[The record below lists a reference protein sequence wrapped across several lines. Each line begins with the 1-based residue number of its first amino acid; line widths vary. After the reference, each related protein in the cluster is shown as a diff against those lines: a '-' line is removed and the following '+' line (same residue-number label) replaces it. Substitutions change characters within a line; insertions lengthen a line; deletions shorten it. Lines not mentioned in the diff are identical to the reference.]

1 MLGKDLK
8 EVSIAEKEEKAYA
21 KLRLGKAHAKPR
33 GVCHILRRAR
43 RSAGKSWKESNNRDR
58 ESDRIRKAMGPS
70 LCTAFGRT

>member
-8 EVSIAEKEEKAYA
+8 EVSIAEKDEKTYA

-43 RSAGKSWKESNNRDR
+43 RSAWLERVQQQGQ
-58 ESDRIRKAMGPS
+58 RIR
-70 LCTAFGRT
+70 